1 MTLFID
7 TEADDKNITEVLL
20 SDNNWYKVKSQTH
33 CMNDALEIGYYDS
46 NNKKYYQQTDLGE
59 GFAFSLK
66 DGSVIY
72 CRLSEIKAFKIEYK
86 KIGEKPKS

>member
-20 SDNNWYKVKSQTH
+20 SDNNWYKVKSQTY

-46 NNKKYYQQTDLGE
+46 DNEKYYEQTDLGE

-72 CRLSEIKAFKIEYK
+72 CRLSEIKAFKIKYNK
-86 KIGEKPKS
+86 